1 MADACR
7 SRDRLFAEY
16 RRAVKEWVASIND
29 LKKITPDPHLM
40 DRIED
45 SRFRAITARAAY
57 ENHIVDHGCEDL
69 LKRRTGSVI
78 DDLGSRYAG

>member
-1 MADACR
+1 MVDACR

-16 RRAVKEWVASIND
+16 RRAVKEWVAAINN
-29 LKKITPDPHLM
+29 LRKITHDPHLM
-40 DRIED
+40 DRIEN

-69 LKRRTGSVI
+69 VTRSTGSVI
-78 DDLGSRYAG
+78 DDLGARHAG